1 MKNKNL
7 YLILCFIFLLSACGS
22 SAQGVSPVTIAPLTP
37 SVTATPL
44 VPFATSVEPRTTP
57 TNTPDPLS
65 CWNPLLISP
74 DVENPTG
81 FPVAIGEGLDNT
93 IWVLYHNRVA
103 QILKDGTVNLY
114 KFQDFSDCGKC
125 MDITNETMA
134 ISSAGDAWI
143 GTPTGLLVVK
153 KNGEWEEIPATK
165 ILPSAKES
173 LGLKVLLSDKKGN
186 IWVSNA
192 NTLCSYNGSSWKCK
206 VNDGVD
212 EIISAVDGKDDQI
225 WFGTTHGKIILFNGK
240 EYDVSNL
247 NDFFDTPISIK
258 MISSVAFDGGTGS
271 LWAASSTISSCSDTK
286 FNAANFAVFRRN
298 PDGSWQTFAKDL
310 FMKESN
316 DSSGCGGAPTSIAV
330 AKDGKVWLG
339 MMRQLGLAYYDGVNW
354 KALDGKVLPY
364 DLASSSSSN
373 NSCVLPTD
381 DWTTDVLVTRDGK
394 LLVANRFGVFM
405 YTGQ

>member
-7 YLILCFIFLLSACGS
+7 YLISCFIFLLSACAS
-22 SAQGVSPVTIAPLTP
+22 SAQSVSPVTTAPLTL

-44 VPFATSVEPRTTP
+44 VSFATSIEPLTTP

-81 FPVAIGEGLDNT
+81 FPVAIGEGLGNT
-93 IWVLYHNRVA
+93 IWVLYQNRVA
-103 QILKDGTVNLY
+103 QILNDGTTNLY
-114 KFQDFSDCGKC
+114 KFQDLLNCGKC
-125 MDITNETMA
+125 ADVTNDTMA
-134 ISSAGDAWI
+134 ISSEGDAWI
-143 GTPTGLLVVK
+143 GTPTGLLIVK
-153 KNGEWEEIPATK
+153 KNGEWEQIPTTE

-225 WFGTTHGKIILFNGK
+225 WFGTMYGKIILFDGK
-240 EYDVSNL
+240 EYAVSDLRNL
-247 NDFFDTPISIK
+247 TDSPAS
-258 MISSVAFDGGTGS
+258 MLVSLAFDEQADS
-271 LWAASSTISSCSDTK
+271 LWAASSMISSCSDTK
-286 FNAANFAVFRRN
+286 RNSSSAAVFKRN

-339 MMRQLGLAYYDGVNW
+339 MTRQLALAYYDGVNW
-354 KALDGKVLPY
+354 NALDKKVLPY
-364 DLASSSSSN
+364 DLASPPSSTSS
-373 NSCVLPTD
+373 CLLPKD
-381 DWTTDVLVTRDGK
+381 DWITDILVTRDGK
-394 LLVANRFGVFM
+394 LLVSNRFGVFM
-405 YTGQ
+405 YTGLGN